1 MSCRGAASFS
11 GRCGPGGEHYLAS
24 LDWVGAS
31 TLAVQRLPR
40 QQNTV
45 EVLLADSGS
54 GASRVA
60 FRESD
65 ECWVDVHPMHWLEGG
80 EQFVWLSDR
89 SGFAQLY
96 IVSAVDGE
104 MVPLVAGREQTDVV
118 SIVSVEAGW
127 VFFISTDPS
136 QLSERYLWRV
146 SLSGAPSRAERLT
159 PTDGGGTH
167 SYSVAPGGRFA
178 VHRYEQLTL
187 DSNEAHH

>member
-1 MSCRGAASFS
+1 MSPLQGCRAASFS
-11 GRCGPGGEHYLAS
+11 SRCGAGGEHYLAS

-45 EVLLADSGS
+45 EVLLADSDS

-89 SGFAQLY
+89 SGFAQLMFH
-96 IVSAVDGE
+96 SSHF
-104 MVPLVAGREQTDVV
+104 Q
-118 SIVSVEAGW
+118 SITFV
-127 VFFISTDPS
+127 
-136 QLSERYLWRV
+136 
-146 SLSGAPSRAERLT
+146 LT
-159 PTDGGGTH
+159 TCRRRH
-167 SYSVAPGGRFA
+167 
-178 VHRYEQLTL
+178 E
-187 DSNEAHH
+187 